1 MFLKKKHN
9 EPARPHA
16 HRSKTV
22 ETKKTEKNRMAPL
35 MLLVL
40 LILLVAVAAY
50 FLFGRDEEPSPPA
63 APESAESTPPP
74 PLSVSPSVAPLP
86 PDQVAPPPAEPEP
99 PPVLHPIEPLPSE
112 SPLPELSASDE
123 PFRTALGEVTGRSRG
138 LTMMLSEELIYHIV
152 ATVDNLPRKHLPAS
166 IVPVKRAEGPF
177 IVDGKGESIAIGAGN
192 ARRYESYTA
201 VAKAL
206 DGDGLVDLYRLYYP
220 LFQRAYQEL
229 GYPQAHFNDRL
240 VAAID
245 DLLAAP
251 LPSAPVRLKQPRVL
265 YEYADLNLENRSA
278 GQKIMMRI
286 GPENAAVLKAKLQ
299 DIRARIARQ

>member
-1 MFLKKKHN
+1 
-9 EPARPHA
+9 
-16 HRSKTV
+16 V
-22 ETKKTEKNRMAPL
+22 ETKKTEKNRMAAP
-35 MLLVL
+35 LVL
-40 LILLVAVAAY
+40 LILLLVAVAAY
-50 FLFGRDEEPSPPA
+50 FLFGGDEEPAPA
-63 APESAESTPPP
+63 APASAESTPPP
-74 PLSVSPSVAPLP
+74 PSVTLSQ
-86 PDQVAPPPAEPEP
+86 PDQVTPPPADEPEP
-99 PPVLHPIEPLPSE
+99 PPVLHPIEPLPSDT
-112 SPLPELSASDE
+112 PLPELGASDE
-123 PFRTALGEVTGRSRG
+123 PFRLALGEVTGRSKG
-138 LTMMLSEELIYHIV
+138 LMLMLSEELIYHIV

-192 ARRYESYTA
+192 AKRYGTYTA

-240 VAAID
+240 VVAID

-251 LPSAPVRLKQPRVL
+251 QPSAPVRLTQPRVL
-265 YEYADLNLENRSA
+265 YEYADPGFEGRSA

-286 GPENAAVLKAKLQ
+286 GPENAAVLKAKLA
-299 DIRARIARQ
+299 DIRARIAR